1 MHTPQ
6 TIAIIGA
13 TGKAGT
19 AIAEA
24 LIPGNFR
31 LLLFARDE
39 TRLKN
44 LVDRLATKNPT
55 QCILP
60 FSCAY
65 AAGWEADIIVFAVP
79 FPAEQEI
86 ACQIKAVANQK
97 IVVSLSGNCM
107 DTLQSNLPH
116 SKLVQLRFHE
126 NGQQAG
132 ITAHGQDAEALDT
145 INEIIQSITYIN

>member
-44 LVDRLATKNPT
+44 LVDHLATKNPT
-55 QCILP
+55 KCVLP

-86 ACQIKAVANQK
+86 ACRIKAVANQK
-97 IVVSLSGNCM
+97 IVVSLSGHCV
-107 DTLQSNLPH
+107 DALQSNLPH
-116 SKLVQLRFHE
+116 SKIVHLEFPA